1 MITQRT
7 ISLTNEIRYSMAECR
22 RTIIL
27 PVVLYWCEIWFLRLR
42 GGLMLKVFENRMLR
56 KSLSHTGTT

>member
-7 ISLTNEIRYSMAECR
+7 VSLTNEIGYSMAEYR

-27 PVVLYWCEIWFLRLR
+27 PVVLCWCEIWFLRLW
-42 GGLMLKVFENRMLR
+42 GGLRLKVLENRMLR
-56 KSLSHTGTT
+56 KS